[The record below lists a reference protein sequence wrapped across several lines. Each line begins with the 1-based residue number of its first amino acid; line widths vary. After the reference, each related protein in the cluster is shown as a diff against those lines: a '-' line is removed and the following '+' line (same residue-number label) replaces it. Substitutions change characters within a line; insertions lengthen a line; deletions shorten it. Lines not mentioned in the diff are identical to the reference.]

1 MILCLDNELVCLSLD
16 LGEADLEWK
25 ECTPQ
30 NTRLLLNSV
39 KQLCLSPGT
48 ISPDKHTAQVLHKGS
63 QGIGVFVVAVIGRY
77 RWLTYRS
84 LRSRCVRHTA
94 ERRALARLERQS
106 TPAETASEASSLPL
120 H

>member
-1 MILCLDNELVCLSLD
+1 MILCLNNGLVCLSLD
-16 LGEADLEWK
+16 LGEADLDWK

-39 KQLCLSPGT
+39 KQSCLSPGT

-77 RWLTYRS
+77 RGHTYRDEWEN
-84 LRSRCVRHTA
+84 LRDLS
-94 ERRALARLERQS
+94 E
-106 TPAETASEASSLPL
+106 TP
-120 H
+120 